1 MMKVGL
7 TGGIGSGKS
16 TVSAIFKEIGFQ
28 IIDADLIAREV
39 LSLFPE
45 ILEKVVQEFGEGF
58 LDEES
63 QLKRRE
69 FGNFIFKYPME
80 RRKYEDIIIP
90 YIKKRIFTLIK
101 EYEDLG
107 EEIIILDAPTLIETS
122 LHKQM
127 DYNILVYVDK
137 ETQIRRI
144 KERDNMSYN
153 DILARINSQMSL
165 EEKIEEVNFV
175 INNTESIEET
185 KDQVMEIA
193 SFFNTCK

>member
-16 TVSAIFKEIGFQ
+16 TVSAIFKEIGFP

-45 ILEKVVQEFGEGF
+45 ILERVGKEFGEGF
-58 LDEES
+58 LGEDGL
-63 QLKRRE
+63 LKRRE
-69 FGNFIFKYPME
+69 FGNFIFKYPKE
-80 RRKYEDIIIP
+80 RMRYENIIIP
-90 YIKKRIFTLIK
+90 YIKKRIFSLIK
-101 EYEDLG
+101 DYEGLG
-107 EEIIILDAPTLIETS
+107 AEIIILDAPTLIENS
-122 LHKQM
+122 LHKDM

-144 KERDNMSYN
+144 KERDNMDCD
-153 DILARINSQMSL
+153 DILMRINSQMSL

-175 INNTESIEET
+175 ISNAESVEET
-185 KDQVMEIA
+185 KNQVMEIA
-193 SFFNTCK
+193 SFFNSCK